1 MNNKLN
7 YMNWRFVIIAAVI
20 LACLVT
26 IILKIFSIQFFE
38 SNFLQ
43 NEGNKRY
50 VKYKD
55 VVPVRGTIYD
65 RNNFPLA
72 VSVINYDLYALKG
85 FTKYQLLN
93 ISEKIELDI
102 DPKIDAFNKKTLLK
116 KNIPNE
122 MLVEIRNSR
131 FKNIEVEV
139 RHSRHYPLGDQ
150 IAPLIGF
157 YGKDGAQEGLEK
169 SYDTVLSGKKGRQKF
184 FKNAKQEIIS
194 KPIEVSRTIQGNDIY
209 LTIDST
215 LQFYAYKFLAEA
227 IRSNNAKSGTAI
239 ILNNLDGEILAMA
252 SYPSYNPNHPQRKI
266 QKNRALVDA
275 YELGSVLKPI
285 VLSKA
290 LEENIVNID
299 QYIDIPKRLNLNDK
313 IIVDSKQYEKLTPA
327 EIISYSSQ
335 IGASKIALELGYN
348 DLKSNFFEFGFTKPI
363 SINFPSSAFGY
374 MSIKDKIIDKELASL
389 GYGYGLTVSPF
400 QLASAYSVF
409 ANNGIFK
416 DFKLL
421 KDAEVHSRRVISQ
434 STASNILKALEMVT
448 IDGTGKAA
456 NVNGFSQ
463 GGKTGTAH
471 QIKAGSG
478 YAEDLYRASF
488 VGITPLNKQSLTI
501 FVSIDDPGLNS
512 YTGGAVAAP
521 VFAKIAENTLNH
533 LGYFEDEWIWRNI
546 RYKNS
551 WKY

>member
-20 LACLVT
+20 LACLLT
-26 IILKIFSIQFFE
+26 IIFKIFSIQFFE

-194 KPIEVSRTIQGNDIY
+194 KPIEVSRTIQGSDIY

-434 STASNILKALEMVT
+434 LTASNILKALEMVT

>member
-7 YMNWRFVIIAAVI
+7 YINWRFILIAAVI
-20 LACLVT
+20 LACSVT
-26 IILKIFSIQFFE
+26 IIFKILSIQFFE

-72 VSVINYDLYALKG
+72 VSIINYDLYALKG
-85 FTKYQLLN
+85 FTKSQLLN

-102 DPKIDAFNKKTLLK
+102 DPKIEAFNKKTLLK
-116 KNIPNE
+116 KNISNE
-122 MLVEIRNSR
+122 MLLKIRNSR
-131 FKNIEVEV
+131 FKNIEIEV

-169 SYDTVLSGKKGRQKF
+169 SYDTVLSGKKGRQKY

-194 KPIEVSRTIQGNDIY
+194 KPIEVSRTIQGSDIY

-215 LQFYAYKFLAEA
+215 LQFYAYKFLVEA
-227 IRSNNAKSGTAI
+227 IKSNNAKSGTVI

-299 QYIDIPKRLNLNDK
+299 QYIDIPRRLNLNDK
-313 IIVDSKQYEKLTPA
+313 IIVDSKQYEKLTPV

-335 IGASKIALELGYN
+335 IGASKIALELGYK
-348 DLKSNFFEFGFTKPI
+348 DLKSNFYEFGFTKPI

-374 MSIKDKIIDKELASL
+374 MSIKDKIVDKELASL
-389 GYGYGLTVSPF
+389 GYGYGLTISPF

-416 DFKLL
+416 DFTLL
-421 KDAEVHSRRVISQ
+421 KDEEVHSRRVISQ

-471 QIKAGSG
+471 QIRAGSG

-488 VGITPLNKQSLTI
+488 VGITPLSKQSLTI

-512 YTGGAVAAP
+512 YTGGSVAAP
-521 VFAKIAENTLNH
+521 VFAKIAENSLNH
-533 LGYFEDEWIWRNI
+533 LGYFEDE
-546 RYKNS
+546 
-551 WKY
+551 

>member
-7 YMNWRFVIIAAVI
+7 FLNWRFILIAAAI
-20 LACLVT
+20 FICLIT
-26 IILKIFSIQFFE
+26 IIYKILSIQFFD
-38 SNFLQ
+38 SSFLQ

-194 KPIEVSRTIQGNDIY
+194 KPIEVSRTIQGSDIY

-434 STASNILKALEMVT
+434 LTASNILKALEMVT

-533 LGYFEDEWIWRNI
+533 LGYFEDE
-546 RYKNS
+546 
-551 WKY
+551 

>member
-1 MNNKLN
+1 MNNKIN
-7 YMNWRFVIIAAVI
+7 YINWRFILIAAVI
-20 LACLVT
+20 STCLLT
-26 IILKIFSIQFFE
+26 IIFKIFSIQFFE
-38 SNFLQ
+38 SKFLQ
-43 NEGNKRY
+43 NEGTKRY

-85 FTKYQLLN
+85 FTKSQLLN

-102 DPKIDAFNKKTLLK
+102 DPKIEAFDKKILLK
-116 KNIPNE
+116 KNISNE
-122 MLVEIRNSR
+122 MLLKIRNSR
-131 FKNIEVEV
+131 FKNIEIEV

-169 SYDTVLSGKKGRQKF
+169 SYDTVLSGKKGRQKY

-194 KPIEVSRTIQGNDIY
+194 KPIELSRTIQGNDIY

-215 LQFYAYKFLAEA
+215 LQFYAYKFLVEA
-227 IRSNNAKSGTAI
+227 IKSNNAKSGTAI
-239 ILNNLDGEILAMA
+239 ILDNLDGEVLAMA

-299 QYIDIPKRLNLNDK
+299 QYIDIPRRLNLNDK
-313 IIVDSKQYEKLTPA
+313 IIVDSKQYEKLTSA

-348 DLKSNFFEFGFTKPI
+348 DLRSNFYEFGFTKPI

-374 MSIKDKIIDKELASL
+374 MSIKDKIVDKELASL
-389 GYGYGLTVSPF
+389 GYGYGLTISPF

-421 KDAEVHSRRVISQ
+421 KDAEVHSRRIISQ

-471 QIKAGSG
+471 QIRAGSG

-488 VGITPLNKQSLTI
+488 VGITPLRKKSLTI

-512 YTGGAVAAP
+512 YTGGSVAAP
-521 VFAKIAENTLNH
+521 VFAKIAENSLNH
-533 LGYFEDEWIWRNI
+533 LGYFEDE
-546 RYKNS
+546 
-551 WKY
+551 

>member
-7 YMNWRFVIIAAVI
+7 YINWRFILIAAVI
-20 LACLVT
+20 LACSGT
-26 IILKIFSIQFFE
+26 IIFKILSIQFFE

-72 VSVINYDLYALKG
+72 VSIINYDLYALKG
-85 FTKYQLLN
+85 FTKSQLLN

-102 DPKIDAFNKKTLLK
+102 DPKIQVFNKKTLLK
-116 KNIPNE
+116 KNISNE
-122 MLVEIRNSR
+122 MLLKIRNSR
-131 FKNIEVEV
+131 FKNIEIEI

-169 SYDTVLSGKKGRQKF
+169 SYDTVLSGKKGRQKY

-194 KPIEVSRTIQGNDIY
+194 KPIEVSRTIQGSDIY

-215 LQFYAYKFLAEA
+215 LQFYAYKFLVEA
-227 IRSNNAKSGTAI
+227 IKSNNAKSGTAI

-299 QYIDIPKRLNLNDK
+299 QYIDIPRRLNLNDK
-313 IIVDSKQYEKLTPA
+313 IIVDSKQYEKLTPV

-335 IGASKIALELGYN
+335 IGASKIALELGYK
-348 DLKSNFFEFGFTKPI
+348 DLISNFYEFGFTKPI

-374 MSIKDKIIDKELASL
+374 MSIKDKIVDKELASL
-389 GYGYGLTVSPF
+389 GYGYGLTISPF

-471 QIKAGSG
+471 QIRAGSG

-488 VGITPLNKQSLTI
+488 VGITPLSKQSLTI

-512 YTGGAVAAP
+512 YTGGSVAAP
-521 VFAKIAENTLNH
+521 VFAKIAENSLNH
-533 LGYFEDEWIWRNI
+533 LGYFEDE
-546 RYKNS
+546 
-551 WKY
+551 